1 MRTLASR
8 TLLLAALALGL
19 SAAPLQVHAQSAQ
32 ETADAAECTAYNLS
46 ADSLSRLIAADTE
59 LDATAKEDPELK
71 KAWDALANVG
81 DKSLSEVT
89 DGMSTSAKLVAI
101 ADSHGFKPRE
111 FVVANI
117 VFFSTGS
124 VVAALKSGAD
134 RASILANPN
143 INKANLELLESSPR
157 AMDYLMKKMA
167 G

>member
-1 MRTLASR
+1 MRTLTFR
-8 TLLLAALALGL
+8 TLLLAAVTMAIIA
-19 SAAPLQVHAQSAQ
+19 AAPAHGQTAQ
-32 ETADAAECTAYNLS
+32 EAADAAECTAYNLS
-46 ADSLSRLIAADTE
+46 ADSLSRLIAADTQ
-59 LDATAKEDPELK
+59 LDAAAKEDPELK

-89 DGMSTSAKLVAI
+89 DGMSTSAKLVAV
-101 ADSHGFKPRE
+101 AGSHGFKPRE

-134 RASILANPN
+134 RAAILANPN
-143 INKANLELLESSPR
+143 INKANLELLESTPG